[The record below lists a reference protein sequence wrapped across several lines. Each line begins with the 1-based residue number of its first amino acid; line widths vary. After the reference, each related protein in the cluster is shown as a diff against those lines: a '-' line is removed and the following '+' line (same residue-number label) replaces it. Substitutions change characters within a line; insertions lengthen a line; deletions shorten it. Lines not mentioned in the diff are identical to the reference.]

1 MPAFTESEIETFSL
15 DELKRLGFSY
25 IPGPSIAPDVEVTDG
40 LFTAEPSVPFGE
52 PEKRES
58 YGDVVLKST
67 LEEAI
72 ERLNPEIPAAARQEA
87 LKAVLSVYSPQLIDA
102 NENFHKLLA
111 EGVPVTVRK
120 DGQDRGERVWLVD
133 FQNPENNVFFSINQ
147 FTIIERNQN
156 KRTDIILYVNGLPL
170 VVIELKNPADA
181 NATIRKA
188 YDQIQTYKI
197 VIPSLF
203 FYNAF
208 CVISDGLE
216 AKAGTLSAPFS
227 RFQAWKTVDGKKES
241 PGHVSQLEVLIN
253 GMFNKATLLD
263 LIRNFIVFEKYKKID
278 AKTGLTQIETV
289 KKIAAYHQYYAVNA
303 ALVSTRRA
311 MGILEP
317 RPSPLAPLP
326 EGEGK
331 NYRGGLDFSG
341 LVTEARE
348 LRKKQTPVEEV
359 MWELLRDKKLQ
370 GLKFRRQH
378 QIGDYIAD
386 FYCNELK
393 LVVELDGSVHNI
405 PSQSKKDS
413 TRDAWLKSLG
423 NRVLRFTNTD
433 ILENIPTVLQS
444 IASFSAHPSP
454 LMQKVI
460 SSAPSPGSAS
470 HPLPLGE
477 GRGEG
482 YANRKAGVIWHT
494 QGSGKSL
501 SMVFYAGKLIRNLN
515 NPTIVVITDRNDL
528 DQQLF
533 DTFAASSSLLGQK
546 PVQADSRENLKA
558 LLKVASGGIVFTTMQ
573 KFAPSAPSPGSA
585 SHPLPLGEGRGEG
598 DISSMPCLST
608 RRNIIVI
615 ADEAHRTQY
624 GFETKFIDTKD
635 KDGNVTGTRK
645 AYGFAKYLRDAIPNA
660 TFIGFTGTPVES
672 TDINTPAVFGNYIDK
687 YDIAQSV
694 DDGATVKI
702 YYESRLAKVN
712 LTENGRKLIEDFEK
726 EMTDDGATETQKAK
740 VKWTKLEAIVGHPE
754 RLKNLARDIVAHYEK
769 RSEVFEGKAMIVAMS
784 RRIAVALYGEIVAL
798 RPQWHSEDLKAGA
811 LKVVMTSSSSDKM
824 EFDPED
830 PDSLVIPAHHRTNK
844 ESRGMLAERMKDP
857 KDPLKL
863 VIVRDMW
870 LTGFDVPCLHT
881 LYIDKL
887 MKRHTLMQ
895 AIARVNRVFL
905 DKPGGLVVDYI
916 GIGTALKEALA
927 FYAGSGG
934 KGDHAE
940 TMQKALEM
948 LLEKIEVVR
957 QMFHGFDYMRFFAVG
972 TSERLSLI
980 LQTEEFVLAKE
991 HGKDRFIKESTAL
1004 SKLFALAVPHEDAL
1018 DLSDEI
1024 AFFQSVRARLV
1035 KFEGDGETDGRKN
1048 YETAIRQIV
1057 NQSVAS
1063 TEVVDIFD
1071 AAGIKKPDISLLSE
1085 EFLQDVKEMAHKNL
1099 GVELLKKILNDEI
1112 RARLKFN
1119 ITKGKNLLEMLEA
1132 SIKKYQNNLLS
1143 TAEII
1148 EELISIAREI
1158 RSVDGLAEK
1167 LKLTKDEFAFYSA
1180 LEVNDS
1186 AVVALGDETLKVIA
1200 REIANKVRKNATID
1214 WTMKESA
1221 RAKLMV
1227 IVRRTLNKY
1236 GYPPDKQQKAVDTVM
1251 KQAEVMADYWVNTD
1265 SKI

>member
-15 DELKRLGFSY
+15 EELKRLGYSY
-25 IPGPSIAPDVEVTDG
+25 IPGPSIAPDVEAAEG
-40 LFTAEPSVPFGE
+40 LFAAEPAPAYGA
-52 PEKRES
+52 PEKREN
-58 YGDVVLKST
+58 YGEVVLKST

-72 ERLNPEIPAAARQEA
+72 ERLNPEIPATARQEA

-102 NENFHKLLA
+102 NEAFHKLLA

-120 DGQDRGERVWLVD
+120 DGQDRGERIWLVD

-156 KRTDIILYVNGLPL
+156 KRPDVILYVNGLPL

-181 NATIRKA
+181 HATIRKA

-227 RFQAWKTVDGKKES
+227 RFQAWKTIDGKKES
-241 PGHVSQLEVLIN
+241 PGHVSQLEVIIN
-253 GMFNKATLLD
+253 GMFSKATLLD
-263 LIRNFIVFEKYKKID
+263 LIRNFIVFEKDKKID

-289 KKIAAYHQYYAVNA
+289 KKMAAYHQYYAVNK
-303 ALVSTRRA
+303 ALESTR
-311 MGILEP
+311 
-317 RPSPLAPLP
+317 LAAAVA
-326 EGEGK
+326 G
-331 NYRGGLDFSG
+331 SG
-341 LVTEARE
+341 
-348 LRKKQTPVEEV
+348 
-359 MWELLRDKKLQ
+359 
-370 GLKFRRQH
+370 
-378 QIGDYIAD
+378 
-386 FYCNELK
+386 
-393 LVVELDGSVHNI
+393 
-405 PSQSKKDS
+405 
-413 TRDAWLKSLG
+413 
-423 NRVLRFTNTD
+423 
-433 ILENIPTVLQS
+433 
-444 IASFSAHPSP
+444 
-454 LMQKVI
+454 
-460 SSAPSPGSAS
+460 
-470 HPLPLGE
+470 
-477 GRGEG
+477 
-482 YANRKAGVIWHT
+482 KAGVVWHT

-515 NPTIVVITDRNDL
+515 NPTIVVLTDRNDL

-546 PVQADSRENLKA
+546 PAQAESRENLKA
-558 LLKVASGGIVFTTMQ
+558 LLKVASGGIVFTTIH
-573 KFAPSAPSPGSA
+573 KFFP
-585 SHPLPLGEGRGEG
+585 EGGKSEY
-598 DISSMPCLST
+598 DKLSD
-608 RRNIIVI
+608 RHNIVVI

-624 GFETKFIDTKD
+624 GFEAKFIDTKD
-635 KDGNVTGTRK
+635 KEGNVTGTRK

-712 LTENGRKLIEDFEK
+712 LTEDGRKLIEDFEK

-740 VKWTKLEAIVGHPE
+740 AKWTKLEAIVGHPE

-784 RRIAVALYGEIVAL
+784 RRIAVALYNEIIAL

-844 ESRGMLAERMKDP
+844 ESRGMLAGRMKDP
-857 KDPLKL
+857 KDPLRL

-916 GIGTALKEALA
+916 GIGSALKEALA

-934 KGDHAE
+934 KGDPAE
-940 TMQKALEM
+940 TQQKALEL
-948 LLEKIEVVR
+948 LLERIEVVR
-957 QMFHGFDYMRFFAVG
+957 QMFHGFDYMRFFSVS

-1018 DLSDEI
+1018 ELSDEI

-1035 KFEGDGETDGRKN
+1035 KFEGDGETDGKKS

-1071 AAGIKKPDISLLSE
+1071 AAGVKKPDISLLSE

-1119 ITKGKNLLEMLEA
+1119 ITKGKNLLEMLEG

-1186 AVVALGDETLKVIA
+1186 AVLDLGDDALKNIA
-1200 REIANKVRKNATID
+1200 REIADKVRRNATID

-1251 KQAEVMADYWVNTD
+1251 KQAEVLADYWVGAGEGA
-1265 SKI
+1265 